1 VSQDQQL
8 DALGNRTRRTIFDGL
23 RSGPRSVGEIA
34 AELPVSRPAV
44 SQHLKAL
51 REAGLVTVE
60 TDGTRRLYS
69 IDPQGI
75 EVLRQ
80 FVETMWDDV
89 LARFEKAALKQGGT
103 ND

>member
-1 VSQDQQL
+1 V
-8 DALGNRTRRTIFDGL
+8 
-23 RSGPRSVGEIA
+23 
-34 AELPVSRPAV
+34 
-44 SQHLKAL
+44 L

-69 IDPQGI
+69 IDPEGI

-89 LARFEKAALKQGGT
+89 LARFEKAAVKQGGT